1 MMSIE
6 VLEKR
11 REELLAQIEE
21 ISTMKRGTINEQYLK
36 VSRKGKEPSL
46 RGPYYVLSRNEGGKT
61 VGFRVKND
69 EKLKLLQQDVE
80 NYKRFNDLSKEFVSV
95 MEAITDIKRS
105 GSIIDSKKNGKS
117 TKKNTTV
124 K

>member
-6 VLEKR
+6 NLEKR
-11 REELLAQIEE
+11 REELLSQIEE
-21 ISTMKRGTINEQYLK
+21 IRTMKRGTINEQYLK
-36 VSRKGKEPSL
+36 VPRKGKEPSV

-61 VGFRVKND
+61 VGFRIKND
-69 EKLKLLQQDVE
+69 EKLKLLQKDIE
-80 NYKRFNDLSKEFVSV
+80 NYKKFNDLSKEFVSV

-105 GSIIDSKKNGKS
+105 ENITDSKKNGKH
-117 TKKNTTV
+117 TKKNTTA